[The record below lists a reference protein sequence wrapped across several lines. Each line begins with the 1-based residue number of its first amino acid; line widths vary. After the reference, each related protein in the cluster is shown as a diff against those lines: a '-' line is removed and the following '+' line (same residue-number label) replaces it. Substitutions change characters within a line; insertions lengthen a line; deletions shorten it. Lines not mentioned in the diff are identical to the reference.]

1 MSTFNVHE
9 WNRKRYLS
17 EEEVNEISMFENH
30 IWDNVKRM
38 RHNLED
44 LRRFGSPQE
53 AIKVLDRIIDY
64 LKDVKADIEYK
75 SSQE

>member
-1 MSTFNVHE
+1 MKELDNFKKFLN
-9 WNRKRYLS
+9 
-17 EEEVNEISMFENH
+17 EEKINEGSMFEDKV
-30 IWDNVKRM
+30 WDNVMRM
-38 RHNLED
+38 IHNLED

-75 SSQE
+75 NQ

>member
-1 MSTFNVHE
+1 MKELDNFKKFLN
-9 WNRKRYLS
+9 
-17 EEEVNEISMFENH
+17 EEEINENSMFENH

-53 AIKVLDRIIDY
+53 AVKVLDRIIDY
-64 LKDVKADIEYK
+64 LKDVKADIEFN
-75 SSQE
+75 QQ

>member
-1 MSTFNVHE
+1 MSRFNVHE

-17 EEEVNEISMFENH
+17 EEAVNEGSMFENH

-44 LRRFGSPQE
+44 LRRFGSSQE